1 MNHYRLKA
9 CRRCGGDLVRD
20 ETDWICLQ
28 CGSYCYVGLYSEP
41 VKPLAMFL
49 DSPATY
55 ELPGEPTGLCPEW
68 VAGHDNLGKTV
79 APAGLR
85 RSGSAPAGGSLR
97 FPVGL
102 P

>member
-28 CGSYCYVGLYSEP
+28 CGSYYYVGLYSEP
-41 VKPLAMFL
+41 FRPLPMFL
-49 DSPATY
+49 ESPTTY
-55 ELPGEPTGLCPEW
+55 ELPGEVPGLGPERVSRHGNRGAM
-68 VAGHDNLGKTV
+68 VALS
-79 APAGLR
+79 GLR
-85 RSGSAPAGGSLR
+85 LSGSAPAGGSLH
-97 FPVGL
+97 FPAGL